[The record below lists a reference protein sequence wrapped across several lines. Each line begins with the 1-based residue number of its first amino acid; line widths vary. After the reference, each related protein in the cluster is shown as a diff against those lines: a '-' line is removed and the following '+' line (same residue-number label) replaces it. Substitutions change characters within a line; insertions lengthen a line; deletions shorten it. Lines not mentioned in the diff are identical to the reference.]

1 MDDAAFR
8 RWLAARSWAM
18 SVRYCRVVAVLV
30 PPGALVADAAL
41 WRADSPGLAW
51 LLAWQLAAEAVCLAV
66 LAVDRWVPRWRG
78 TEAALGLFC
87 AVFIAM
93 CAWVGLVDWQLRGDF
108 SLWAAGMTFGAGALA
123 TPRRLRQ
130 PLYAATLFALAVP
143 VWWRTPDDAIAVA
156 AALVN
161 PFCVVVL
168 CLLLD
173 RYTYSRDLALWR
185 ETQRADAERARADAV
200 LHEAL
205 PQRVAELLKR
215 REPVPAR
222 KVENL
227 GVLFADIAGF
237 TGYARALPPDAVVLV
252 LDQLFCAFD
261 AEVRRHGVEKI
272 KTIGDGYMAVSEAG
286 VVPLCRLALDMREV
300 LERYNRANGTQLA
313 MRVGIHAGPAVAGV
327 LGTARLLYDVWGDTV
342 NVAAR
347 LEQAGEPGRIQ
358 VSDTVVRQAAAA
370 FTFGSRGLVDL
381 PGRGALCTW
390 WLLGPVA
397 EPAAELQPGTSPLR
411 APATA

>member
-8 RWLAARSWAM
+8 RWLAARSWAL
-18 SVRYCRVVAVLV
+18 SVRYCRVVALLV

-41 WRADSPGLAW
+41 WRSDSPGLAW
-51 LLAWQLAAEAVCLAV
+51 LLGWQLAAEAVCLAV
-66 LAVDRWVPRWRG
+66 LAVDRWSPRWRG

-87 AVFIAM
+87 TVFIAL

-130 PLYAATLFALAVP
+130 PLYAATLLALGLA
-143 VWWRTPDDAIAVA
+143 VWWRTPDDAVAVA

-168 CLLLD
+168 CLVLD

-261 AEVRRHGVEKI
+261 AQVRRHGVEKI

-286 VVPLCRLALDMREV
+286 VASLCRLALGMREV
-300 LERYNRANGTQLA
+300 LDAYNRANGTRLA

-347 LEQAGEPGRIQ
+347 LEQEGEPGRIQ
-358 VSDTVVRQAAAA
+358 VSDAVVRQAGEA
-370 FTFGSRGLVDL
+370 FAFGSRGLVDL

-390 WLLGPVA
+390 WLLGTAVPAGSPVSGA
-397 EPAAELQPGTSPLR
+397 MPGCPSPAA
-411 APATA
+411 A